1 MPRNGATRAPSEPG
15 RATGRRGAPVMV
27 DVAALAGVS
36 YQTVSRVINDQPG
49 VRGSTR
55 ERVLAAMRELGYRP
69 STAARSLAS
78 GRSRTIGI
86 VTIGSDLHGPTR
98 TLRGVEQAVREAG
111 WSVSTESVS
120 RFDRPSAVAA
130 VERMTA
136 HGVEGIVAID
146 PELDAAAALR
156 SLPVDVPLVVLRGG
170 LDDVAAGVELDG
182 GTSSRKAVQHLL
194 DLGHPTVRHLAGPL
208 RWEAARS
215 RIDGWRAALEAAGAP
230 VHEPLQGDW
239 SARSGYQAGRV
250 LAADPDVS
258 AVFAA
263 NDQMAIGLLLALH
276 EAGRAVPGDVSVIG
290 FDDIPEAAYLIPP
303 LTTLRQDFEDEGR
316 RTVEMLL
323 AQIEHPTTEPI
334 PVRLVPDLIVRASTG
349 RWTPR
354 PTPGGSAP

>member
-1 MPRNGATRAPSEPG
+1 MSRSGAPRAPSDRG

-86 VTIGSDLHGPTR
+86 VTIGSDLHGPAR
-98 TLRGVEQAVREAG
+98 TLRGVEHAVREAG
-111 WSVSTESVS
+111 WSVSTESLS

-136 HGVEGIVAID
+136 QGVEGIVAVD

-170 LDDVAAGVELDG
+170 LDDVAAGVEFDG
-182 GTSSRKAVQHLL
+182 SASSRKAVQHLL

-208 RWEAARS
+208 RWQAARS
-215 RIDGWRAALEAAGAP
+215 RIHGWRAALEAAGAP
-230 VHEPLQGDW
+230 VREPLQGDW
-239 SARSGYQAGRV
+239 SPRSGYQAGRV

-316 RTVEMLL
+316 RTVGMLL

-334 PVRLVPDLIVRASTG
+334 PVRMVPDLIVRSSTG
-349 RWTPR
+349 RYTRR
-354 PTPGGSAP
+354 PIPGGTAQ

>member
-1 MPRNGATRAPSEPG
+1 MTENGSR
-15 RATGRRGAPVMV
+15 RATGRYGAPVMV

-49 VRGSTR
+49 VRATTR

-69 STAARSLAS
+69 STVARSLAS
-78 GRSRTIGI
+78 GRTRTIG
-86 VTIGSDLHGPTR
+86 VVAIGSALYGPAT
-98 TLRGVEQAVREAG
+98 TLRGVETAIRDAG
-111 WSVSTESVS
+111 YSVSTESLS
-120 RFDRPSAVAA
+120 RFDRTSALTS
-130 VERMTA
+130 VERMTTA
-136 HGVEGIVAID
+136 GVEGIVAID
-146 PELDAAAALR
+146 PEVDAAAALR
-156 SLPVDVPLVVLRGG
+156 ALPPGVPMMVLCGG
-170 LDDVAAGVELDG
+170 LDAVAAGVEIDG
-182 GTSSRKAVQHLL
+182 NEGSQGAVRHLL

-215 RIDGWRAALEAAGAP
+215 RMEGWRTALEAAGAP

-239 SARSGYQAGRV
+239 SARSGYAAGRV

-303 LTTLRQDFEDEGR
+303 LTTLRQDLVDEGR
-316 RTVEMLL
+316 RAVAMLL
-323 AQIEHPTTEPI
+323 SQVEHPTTEPV
-334 PVRLVPDLIVRASTG
+334 PVRMVPDLIVRASTG
-349 RWTPR
+349 RYTRRDP
-354 PTPGGSAP
+354 

>member
-1 MPRNGATRAPSEPG
+1 MAASGARRT
-15 RATGRRGAPVMV
+15 TGRRGAPVMV

-69 STAARSLAS
+69 STAARTLAS
-78 GRSRTIGI
+78 GRTRTIGI
-86 VTIGSDLHGPTR
+86 ITLGTALYGPAT
-98 TLRGVEQAVREAG
+98 TLRGVEAAVREAG
-111 WSVSTESVS
+111 WTVSTESLS
-120 RFDRPSAVAA
+120 RFDGPAALAA

-136 HGVEGIVAID
+136 LGVEGVVAID
-146 PELDAAAALR
+146 PEVDAAAALR
-156 SLPVDVPLVVLRGG
+156 SLPAGVPLVVLRGG
-170 LDDVAAGVELDG
+170 LDDIAAGVEFDG
-182 GTSSRKAVQHLL
+182 AASSRNAVQHLL

-215 RIDGWRAALEAAGAP
+215 RMRGWREALEAAGAP
-230 VHEPLQGDW
+230 VQEPLQGDW

-250 LAADPDVS
+250 LAADPEVS
-258 AVFAA
+258 AVFAG

-276 EAGRAVPGDVSVIG
+276 EAGRTVPGDVSVVG

-316 RTVEMLL
+316 RVVAMLL
-323 AQIEHPTTEPI
+323 AQIEQPAAEPV
-334 PVRLVPDLIVRASTG
+334 PVRIVPELIVRSSTG
-349 RWTPR
+349 RYTSR
-354 PTPGGSAP
+354 PTPGGHTQ